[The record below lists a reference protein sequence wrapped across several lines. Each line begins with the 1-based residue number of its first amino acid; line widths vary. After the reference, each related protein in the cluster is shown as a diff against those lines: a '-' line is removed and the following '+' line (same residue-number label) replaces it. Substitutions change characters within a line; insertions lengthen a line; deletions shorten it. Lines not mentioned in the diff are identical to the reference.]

1 MTRDPGLVEAVLEG
15 PESGSGSVTQYPESP
30 KLDGRLRAILHY
42 AVKLTRTPGEVE
54 EADLAP
60 LREAGLDDRAILD
73 VVQVTAYYNYVNRM
87 ADGLGVELEE
97 GWPDAERRLRAPPGS
112 S

>member
-1 MTRDPGLVEAVLEG
+1 MTRDRALVEALAADWRGAEI
-15 PESGSGSVTQYPESP
+15 
-30 KLDGRLRAILHY
+30 DDRLRAILGY
-42 AVKLTRTPGEVE
+42 AEKLTGTPAAVE
-54 EADLAP
+54 EADLEP

-97 GWPDAERRLRAPPGS
+97 GWPEAVRRGDALLPGS
-112 S
+112 G

>member
-15 PESGSGSVTQYPESP
+15 PESP
-30 KLDGRLRAILHY
+30 KLDGRLRAILRY
-42 AVKLTRTPGEVE
+42 AVKLTLTPGEVE

-60 LREAGLDDRAILD
+60 LRDAGLDDRAILD

-97 GWPDAERRLRAPPGS
+97 GWPDEVRRVNRPPGS